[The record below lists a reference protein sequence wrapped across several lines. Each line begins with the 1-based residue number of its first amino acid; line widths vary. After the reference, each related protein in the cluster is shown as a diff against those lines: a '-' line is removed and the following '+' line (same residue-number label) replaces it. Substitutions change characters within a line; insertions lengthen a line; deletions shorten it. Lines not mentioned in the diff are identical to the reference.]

1 MARASGY
8 DAGSRMTICMCCSS
22 MGMPAVISRA
32 EGETLMVRGGSEVD
46 CEGAHSLMVLS
57 SEAMIWGE
65 I

>member
-8 DAGSRMTICMCCSS
+8 EVGSRMAICMCCSS

-32 EGETLMVRGGSEVD
+32 EGDTLTVRGWSEVD

-57 SEAMIWGE
+57 SDAMILGE